1 MGYGP
6 HAMAIFDDPQPGRPY
21 VLAQAESSET
31 LDRIETG
38 LIDRLFRAHGAILFR
53 GFAMDVDRFD
63 LFARRFCATSVINE
77 SPGRAPIA
85 PDAGILSVD
94 GGTNAFPLHPELSRE
109 PWKPDV
115 AMFACFR
122 APRSGGATTI
132 CDGVA
137 LVRQMPAH
145 VREGL
150 ANRRL
155 VHVQG
160 TWPAL
165 LRFWLGTDQPS
176 DALLDDLPD
185 TCPYR
190 FARTPGGIA
199 RIFSRPALH
208 KPLFTDDAAFG
219 NFLLFARFNNGR
231 PDFPV
236 LDDGQ
241 PVPEDW
247 LQAIKA
253 TGDRLSCAIDWRDG
267 DLLMLDNSRFMH
279 GRTAIIDTAERH
291 IATFFGYLRNAPAN
305 PEEPPRPIWRES
317 DFRPPAPPAWAG
329 MAQAR

>member
-1 MGYGP
+1 MARF
-6 HAMAIFDDPQPGRPY
+6 AMPIFDDPRPGRPY
-21 VLAQAESSET
+21 VRVQADTDAQ
-31 LDRIETG
+31 LHHVETG
-38 LIDRLFRAHGAILFR
+38 TIDRLFRAHGAILFR
-53 GFAMDVDRFD
+53 GFALDIAGFDR
-63 LFARRFCATSVINE
+63 FARRFCATSVINE
-77 SPGRAPIA
+77 SPGRAAIA

-109 PWKPDV
+109 PWKPDI
-115 AMFACFR
+115 AMFACLS

-137 LVRQMPAH
+137 LARDLPAE

-150 ANRRL
+150 VGRRL
-155 VHVQG
+155 VYAQG
-160 TWPAL
+160 TWPGL
-165 LRFWLGTDQPS
+165 LDFWLGTPDPS
-176 DALLDDLPD
+176 DAQLTAPPE

-190 FARTPGGIA
+190 FVRTSGGIA

-208 KPLFTDDAAFG
+208 KPLFIDAPAFG

-236 LDDGQ
+236 LDDGK

-253 TGDRLSCAIDWRDG
+253 TGDRLTCPVDWQDG

-279 GRTAIIDTAERH
+279 GRAAITDTAERH
-291 IATFFGYLRNAPAN
+291 IATFFGYLHDAPVN
-305 PEEPPRPIWRES
+305 PEEPARPIWRDA
-317 DFRPPAPPAWAG
+317 DFRPPAPPAWAA